1 MRGNGNVTA
10 RLATAALA
18 LGLALGALA
27 RVAAAQP
34 AEMAK
39 DESTRPWAKGVSQAD
54 QKEAMQL
61 FTKAN
66 ALLRDA
72 LFVKAAEVYKQALT
86 HWEHPAIYYNLA
98 LALINLDKPIELH
111 EALASAMRFGA
122 APLDEDKYRR
132 AQNYQRLTEAQ
143 LAQVDITCDEPGTK
157 VTMDGREL
165 FTGPGHYE
173 ALIPVGE
180 HSIVATKAGY
190 LTTNL
195 PKVLKGGDNVK
206 IAVKM
211 YTVDDLTRYQRRW
224 PRWEPWAVVGGGAA
238 VAILG
243 GILHASAKSH
253 FDDFDAGV
261 TACGG
266 CTPSDSLAG
275 KKSTGSLLQG
285 MAVSAYFV
293 GGAGIAAGAVMVY
306 LNRGRSYRI
315 TPEELGH
322 PVTVVP
328 TLGPESAGVLARIN
342 F

>member
-1 MRGNGNVTA
+1 MRRTGNVTA
-10 RLATAALA
+10 RLGTAMALVLALA
-18 LGLALGALA
+18 AFA

-34 AEMAK
+34 AEMAE

-54 QKEAMQL
+54 QKEAMEL

-72 LFVKAAEVYKQALT
+72 LFVKAAEVYKEALT

-111 EALASAMRFGA
+111 DALAKAMRFGA

-143 LAQVDITCDEPGTK
+143 LAHVDISCDVPGTT

-165 FTGPGHYE
+165 FKGPGNYE
-173 ALIPVGE
+173 GLIPVGE
-180 HSIVATKAGY
+180 HSIVATKPGY

-195 PKVLKGGDNVK
+195 PKVLKGGDDVK

-224 PRWEPWAVVGGGAA
+224 PRWQPWAVVGGGAA
-238 VAILG
+238 VAIIG
-243 GILHASAKSH
+243 GIMHASAKSH

-266 CTPSDSLAG
+266 CTPSDDLSG

-285 MAVSAYFV
+285 MAVSAYVV
-293 GGAGIAAGAVMVY
+293 GAAGIVTGAVMVY
-306 LNRGRSYRI
+306 LNRGHSYRI
-315 TPEELGH
+315 NPEDLER

-328 TLGPESAGVLARIN
+328 TVGPESAGVLARIN